1 MPRHEVGIIRLFE
14 FKRDC
19 LCFVKTTIDQFRRS
33 NNAIVHAPTSETI
46 PLVKVPV
53 RLSPGSR
60 INRRM
65 RMLVS
70 SLCNT
75 RPCAACR
82 IVAKGDPIAQCH
94 FIHTIFGVVA

>member
-1 MPRHEVGIIRLFE
+1 
-14 FKRDC
+14 
-19 LCFVKTTIDQFRRS
+19 
-33 NNAIVHAPTSETI
+33 
-46 PLVKVPV
+46 
-53 RLSPGSR
+53 
-60 INRRM
+60 M

-82 IVAKGDPIAQCH
+82 IVAKGDPIAQRH